1 MARVKRRKPF
11 APRCRVCRTNKYV
24 VPVVYGFVNEELIE
38 KEHQGLLKIGGVARM
53 VEAPNWY
60 CKECGNEFLR

>member
-1 MARVKRRKPF
+1 M
-11 APRCRVCRTNKYV
+11 
-24 VPVVYGFVNEELIE
+24 VYGFVNEELIE